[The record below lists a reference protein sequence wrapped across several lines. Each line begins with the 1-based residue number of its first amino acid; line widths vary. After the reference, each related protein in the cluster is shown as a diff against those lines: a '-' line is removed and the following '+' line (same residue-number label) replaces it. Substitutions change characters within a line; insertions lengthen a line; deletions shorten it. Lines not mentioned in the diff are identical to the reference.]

1 MGVAH
6 SACAKDSD
14 FEHDSLI
21 LARTRALRLRYFDRM
36 DWIFLTLIG
45 AGAGLAGGIFG
56 IGGGIIIIPALTVLM
71 GYQAKTAS
79 ATSLIAMIAPVGLP
93 AVINYYQGKVI
104 GPQNIWA
111 GVYIALGIVAGAFFG
126 SKLALELPDYAV
138 RKSFAVF
145 LAIVATY
152 MFFKK

>member
-1 MGVAH
+1 
-6 SACAKDSD
+6 
-14 FEHDSLI
+14 
-21 LARTRALRLRYFDRM
+21 M
-36 DWIFLTLIG
+36 DWIFYVLIG
-45 AGAGLAGGIFG
+45 AGAGLAGGVFG

-111 GVYIALGIVAGAFFG
+111 GVYIAAGIVAGAFFG
-126 SKLALELPDYAV
+126 SKLALELPDYVV

-145 LAIVATY
+145 LVLVAAY